1 MRIWGLR
8 SNSSDNH
15 INNGAKTLKNIL
27 KIKWGIPFIAD
38 ILICFPK
45 KFNTL
50 KNYKSIRVMI
60 AFKYGIDKVKLGEN
74 RNNIK
79 YIYRKSSIS
88 SVFET

>member
-1 MRIWGLR
+1 
-8 SNSSDNH
+8 
-15 INNGAKTLKNIL
+15 
-27 KIKWGIPFIAD
+27 
-38 ILICFPK
+38 
-45 KFNTL
+45 
-50 KNYKSIRVMI
+50 MI